1 MIREFSL
8 KNSIGNTWDLNDLGS
23 FFTEPDGLGFEYDVD
38 YQQIGNIFIKLQD
51 DMKQKEPSGQIK
63 FSSYEKYREFCLFI
77 QHKPLVME
85 YTTPAG
91 NFLMDVSIDKLEKSE
106 LETGGLFCNIKLL

>member
-8 KNSIGNTWDLNDLGS
+8 KNAIGNTWNLNDLES
-23 FFTEPDGLGFEYDVD
+23 FLTEPDGLGFEYDVD

-63 FSSYEKYREFCLFI
+63 FSNYEK
-77 QHKPLVME
+77 
-85 YTTPAG
+85 
-91 NFLMDVSIDKLEKSE
+91 
-106 LETGGLFCNIKLL
+106 